1 MTRIVGDERAH
12 LNPSSFLSLSRFNCC
27 STAILPYWTGGKKR
41 AKGGCREINK
51 EAKRAA
57 HMHHHVRAHFRLC
70 RESISGIVGIVLQ
83 SAGRSCDRHAAPAR
97 VLIETSVAAIGMNR
111 TKDTV
116 PSNAL

>member
-1 MTRIVGDERAH
+1 MKELISIPR
-12 LNPSSFLSLSRFNCC
+12 PFYLSPG
-27 STAILPYWTGGKKR
+27 STAVQQRYFLIGRGGKKGLR
-41 AKGGCREINK
+41 GGCREINK